1 MTDTLLKNQH
11 VVIASMPLVD
21 SMHAPMAAP
30 AVLKSSL
37 SRAGIHSTAI
47 DLNIEVLVKI
57 KSHPERD
64 HLKTFFQTQHAEDW
78 VVQEISKILFYC
90 ARRISDQKP
99 TIIALSLLTFECQ
112 NFTLWL
118 CLILRQLCPG
128 IKIVIGGPGIK
139 HYVASPGDRYRNNIR
154 EKGLVD
160 DWIAGDGDQALVE
173 YVKGNYSYPGIN
185 SDFWAPITDL
195 DSLPYPDWSDYN
207 FYLYSQNYIPVV
219 DSKGCVRN
227 CEFCDIIEYW
237 EKFQSRK
244 AENIFKEMLHQI
256 DRYGMRDF
264 DLRSSISNGNL
275 KEFKKLLALMAN
287 YNKDRYRP
295 EQISWNAS
303 FIVRPKSQHPEIMW
317 QQMSATNATLSLGVE
332 SVVPHVRKN
341 LGKYFENED
350 VDYHLEMAEK
360 YNVNVVLMIIT
371 GYPTETVEDYEF
383 TKQWF
388 KDRFRYNKT
397 IKRLF
402 LAPAMI
408 LPGTGLDRN
417 SKKYGIIIDVN
428 QPKHW
433 HTATINEDTR
443 MQYHRELV
451 TLCRDQLRFNLD
463 AY

>member
-1 MTDTLLKNQH
+1 MTNLFLKDHH

-30 AVLKSSL
+30 AVLKASL
-37 SRAGIHSTAI
+37 SQAGIHSTAI
-47 DLNIEVLVKI
+47 DLNIEVLIKI
-57 KSHPERD
+57 KSHPEQ
-64 HLKTFFQTQHAEDW
+64 HNLKKFFQTQQAEDW

-90 ARRISDQKP
+90 AHRIADQKP

-128 IKIVIGGPGIK
+128 VKIVIGGPGIK
-139 HYVASPGDRYRNNIR
+139 YHIANPGDRYRNNIR
-154 EKGLVD
+154 DRGLVD
-160 DWIAGDGDQALVE
+160 DWIAGDGDQSLVE
-173 YVKGNYSYPGIN
+173 YAKGNYNYPGIN
-185 SDFWAPITDL
+185 SDYWTPISDL

-207 FYLYSQNYIPVV
+207 FYLYSQNYIPIV

-244 AENIFKEMLHQI
+244 AEKVFDEMLYQMNQ
-256 DRYGMRDF
+256 YGMRNF

-275 KEFKKLLALMAN
+275 KEFKKLLSLIYE
-287 YNKDRYRP
+287 YNKDKYRP

-303 FIVRPKSQHPEIMW
+303 FIIRPKSQHPEFMW
-317 QQMSATNATLSLGVE
+317 EQMAATNATLALGVE

-350 VDYHLEMAEK
+350 VDYHLEMAKK
-360 YNVNVVLMIIT
+360 YNVNIFLMIIT
-371 GYPTETVEDYEF
+371 GYPSETLEDYEF

-388 KDRFRYNKT
+388 KDRAHYNTT
-397 IKRLF
+397 ITRLF
-402 LAPAMI
+402 LSPAMI
-408 LPGTGLDRN
+408 LPGTGLERN
-417 SKKYGIIIDVN
+417 SKKYGVIVDINRSDRWQTADIDE
-428 QPKHW
+428 
-433 HTATINEDTR
+433 ATR
-443 MQYHRELV
+443 LQYHRKLV
-451 TLCRDQLRFNLD
+451 SLCRDQLRFNVNEG
-463 AY
+463 